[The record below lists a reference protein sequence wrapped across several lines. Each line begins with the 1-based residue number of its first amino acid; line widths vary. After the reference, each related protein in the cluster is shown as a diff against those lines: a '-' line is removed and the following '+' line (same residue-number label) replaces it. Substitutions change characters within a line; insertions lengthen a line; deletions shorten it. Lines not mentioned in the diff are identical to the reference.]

1 MLTTVKV
8 QCVDQALM
16 VNAPRLASGGVN
28 EIRLEVSF
36 CPLWEN
42 MAKTAVFY
50 TDPVKTYHVPM
61 NGDACII
68 PTEVTDT
75 PGVVYFGFFGVE
87 GETIR
92 TSELAHISLKQGI
105 SIGGGK
111 PTEPPKPDIYTQL
124 LAQVTEAK
132 KAAAASAATAKET
145 EQLVEGRLPIGGGEM
160 EGSICMNRFSVT
172 DLADPQDPLDAVSLK
187 YVQKHFAPRGYYEAK
202 FVYVVSYGLDDILST
217 QMEEMNP
224 GELRVVHL
232 TMDESEVFP
241 GTDSGKSAVCTLYKS
256 PESDDQSSSGWAD
269 FVVYSA
275 DAEPARLYKRL
286 DTNVWSDIKPM
297 CSGLIR
303 EFRAAPGTNSY
314 TTPGWAA
321 KCYVLTLDYGSGGY
335 STFTADWLGLK
346 AMGAQN
352 PAGSGAIYYVPA
364 RYQGDNGGTYLHQL
378 QVVVNSNNTV
388 TFRANEGVIAH
399 IVGYY

>member
-42 MAKTAVFY
+42 IAKTAVFY

-61 NGDACII
+61 EGDACII

-92 TSELAHISLKQGI
+92 TTELAHISLKQGI
-105 SIGGGK
+105 PIGGGK

-145 EQLVEGRLPIGGGEM
+145 EQLVGSKLSLDGDTM
-160 EGSICMNRFSVT
+160 EGSICMNGYCIT
-172 DLADPQDPLDAVSLK
+172 DLGEPTEPGEAVSLDFA
-187 YVQKHFAPRGYYEAK
+187 QKHFAPRGYYERRQ
-202 FVYVVSYGLDDILST
+202 VYVFASDIDYILSE
-217 QMEEMNP
+217 QMAEMTP
-224 GELRVVHL
+224 GALRVIHM
-232 TMDESEVFP
+232 TMDEGQTFP
-241 GTDSGKSAVCTLYKS
+241 GTDSGSSAVCTLYKS

-286 DTNVWSDIKPM
+286 DTNVWSAIKPVFVDT
-297 CSGLIR
+297 GITR
-303 EFRAAPGTNSY
+303 EFKASPGTASY
-314 TTPGWAA
+314 TTPGGAA
-321 KCYVLTLDYGSGGY
+321 KFYNLTLRYDDTHHI
-335 STFTADWLGLK
+335 TFTVDWLSIKALSDQGLTGR
-346 AMGAQN
+346 ASYYLPALGTDGASWYMLIAEIN
-352 PAGSGAIYYVPA
+352 A
-364 RYQGDNGGTYLHQL
+364 
-378 QVVVNSNNTV
+378 NNTV
-388 TFRANEGVIAH
+388 TFSAYEGVIAH